1 MANRNAAG
9 FGLIAAMAVGNR
21 AAVQGQSKYEIDAG
35 ETNAIFNGEPVKVDI
50 NASTGGYIVT
60 AAAGTATVGVLNGV
74 FFTAATTLKPTFSN
88 FYPAATTPANSEDVT
103 AFVNDDPLQEYIIAS
118 DATLGSTLALRKSKV
133 GLTYATTASAGSTTT
148 GKSSLQL
155 GISTAAT
162 TAKALRVV
170 RVAEDP
176 ENEDQTAANCS
187 VVVKINLHQYTV
199 GSLATGI

>member
-1 MANRNAAG
+1 MANRNTQG
-9 FGLIAAMAVGNR
+9 FGLKAAMRVGNTPSI
-21 AAVQGQSKYEIDAG
+21 QGQSKYEIDAG

-50 NASTGGYIVT
+50 SASTGGYIVT
-60 AAAGTATVGVLNGV
+60 AAAGTAAVGVLNGV
-74 FFTAATTLKPTFSN
+74 VYTDATTLKPTFSN

-103 AFVNDDPLQEYIIAS
+103 AFVNDDPNQEYIIAT
-118 DATLGSTLALRKSKV
+118 DATLGGTLALRKSKI
-133 GLTYATTASAGSTTT
+133 GLTYATTSAAGSTTT
-148 GKSSLQL
+148 GKSSVQL

-162 TAKALRVV
+162 TAKQLRMV

-176 ENEDQTAANCS
+176 ENQEQTSANCS

>member
-35 ETNAIFNGEPVKVDI
+35 ETNAIFNGEPVKVEI

-118 DATLGSTLALRKSKV
+118 DATLGATLALRKSKV

>member
-1 MANRNAAG
+1 MANRNSAG
-9 FGLIAAMAVGNR
+9 FGLVAAMAVGNR

-50 NASTGGYIVT
+50 SATTGGYIVT

-103 AFVNDDPLQEYIIAS
+103 AFVNDDPLQEYIIAT

-133 GLTYATTASAGSTTT
+133 GLTYATTAAAGSTTT
-148 GKSSLQL
+148 GKSSVQL

>member
-133 GLTYATTASAGSTTT
+133 GLTYATTAAAGSTTT

>member
-1 MANRNAAG
+1 MANRNSAG
-9 FGLIAAMAVGNR
+9 FGLVAAMAVGNR

-50 NASTGGYIVT
+50 SATTGGYIVT

-118 DATLGSTLALRKSKV
+118 DATLGSTLALRKSKI
-133 GLTYATTASAGSTTT
+133 GLTYATTSAAGSTTT
-148 GKSSLQL
+148 GKSSVQL

>member
-118 DATLGSTLALRKSKV
+118 DATLGGNLALRKSKV
-133 GLTYATTASAGSTTT
+133 GLTYATTAAAGSTTT
-148 GKSSLQL
+148 GKSSVQL

-176 ENEDQTAANCS
+176 ENEDQTTANCS